1 MRPVPFPRRNCRGFT
16 LTEILVV
23 IAVVII
29 LTGAAYSG
37 YSSWQ
42 RREQARAAAYELA
55 GHLKEA
61 RFLAMEKNTGHTAVF
76 VGNTYTVFSDPN
88 NSMTLDAGE
97 RVLHQVNVAQKN
109 PGVTVSTS
117 AGLSV
122 HYNARGTISLRDSV
136 NPNLLGATIAFSNA
150 ANTYTV
156 TLSSLGRIKIEP

>member
-1 MRPVPFPRRNCRGFT
+1 MRPALFSRRNCRGFT

-23 IAVVII
+23 LAVVII
-29 LTGAAYSG
+29 MTGAAYSG

-61 RFLAMEKNTGHTAVF
+61 RFLAMEKNTGHTATF
-76 VGNTYTVFSDPN
+76 VGNAYTVFSDPN
-88 NSMTLDAGE
+88 NSMTLDVGE
-97 RVLHQVNVAQKN
+97 RLLYQVNVAQKN
-109 PGVTVSTS
+109 PGVTVSAP

-122 HYNARGTISLRDSV
+122 HYNVRGMISLRDSV
-136 NPNLLGATIAFSNA
+136 NPNLLGATVTFANA

-156 TLSSLGRIKIEP
+156 TISSLGRIKIEP